1 MARGTKKTDAGE
13 ATNESGVTLPE
24 NIASSDTG
32 ALPENIA
39 SSDTGAL
46 PENIASSDTGALPE
60 MTGSADLSTTD
71 TAVTETRGA
80 DDVMV
85 QPVRYF
91 TDSATGVFRTPSDEP
106 FSVNRRRAAELSAGG
121 LAREVKPQPDNKM
134 RPDPQTKE

>member
-24 NIASSDTG
+24 NT
-32 ALPENIA
+32 
-39 SSDTGAL
+39 
-46 PENIASSDTGALPE
+46 ASSDTGALPE
-60 MTGSADLSTTD
+60 MTGNADLSTTD

>member
-24 NIASSDTG
+24 NTASSG
-32 ALPENIA
+32 LP
-39 SSDTGAL
+39 
-46 PENIASSDTGALPE
+46 
-60 MTGSADLSTTD
+60 D
-71 TAVTETRGA
+71 TAGRVTETRGA

-85 QPVRYF
+85 QPARYF

-106 FSVNRRRAAELSAGG
+106 FSVNRRRAAELSASG

>member
-1 MARGTKKTDAGE
+1 MARRAKKTDADA
-13 ATNESGVTLPE
+13 ATNDPGVTLPG
-24 NIASSDTG
+24 NAVGSGLPG
-32 ALPENIA
+32 AA
-39 SSDTGAL
+39 GR
-46 PENIASSDTGALPE
+46 
-60 MTGSADLSTTD
+60 
-71 TAVTETRGA
+71 VTEAKGG

>member
-24 NIASSDTG
+24 NTASSDTG
-32 ALPENIA
+32 A
-39 SSDTGAL
+39 DVV
-46 PENIASSDTGALPE
+46 LPE

-80 DDVMV
+80 DDIMV
-85 QPVRYF
+85 QSVRYF
-91 TDSATGVFRTPSDEP
+91 TDSATGVFRSPSDEP
-106 FSVNRRRAAELSAGG
+106 FSVTRRRAAELYESG
-121 LAREVKPQPDNKM
+121 LVREVKPQPDNKM

>member
-24 NIASSDTG
+24 NTASSDTG
-32 ALPENIA
+32 SGVVLPEI
-39 SSDTGAL
+39 
-46 PENIASSDTGALPE
+46 
-60 MTGSADLSTTD
+60 TGSAELSTTD

-91 TDSATGVFRTPSDEP
+91 TDSATGVFRTPSDEA
-106 FSVNRRRAAELSAGG
+106 FSVNRRRMAELYENG
-121 LAREVKPQPDNKM
+121 LVREVKPQPDNKM

>member
-13 ATNESGVTLPE
+13 ATNEPGVTLPE
-24 NIASSDTG
+24 NTASSDTG
-32 ALPENIA
+32 SDVVLPEI
-39 SSDTGAL
+39 
-46 PENIASSDTGALPE
+46 
-60 MTGSADLSTTD
+60 TGSADLSMTD

-91 TDSATGVFRTPSDEP
+91 TDSATGGGRTPSDEP

>member
-13 ATNESGVTLPE
+13 ATNEPGVTLPE
-24 NIASSDTG
+24 NTASSDTG
-32 ALPENIA
+32 ADVVLPENTA
-39 SSDTGAL
+39 SSDTG
-46 PENIASSDTGALPE
+46 SDVVLPE

-91 TDSATGVFRTPSDEP
+91 TDSA
-106 FSVNRRRAAELSAGG
+106 
-121 LAREVKPQPDNKM
+121 
-134 RPDPQTKE
+134 

>member
-24 NIASSDTG
+24 NT
-32 ALPENIA
+32 
-39 SSDTGAL
+39 
-46 PENIASSDTGALPE
+46 ASSDTGALPE
-60 MTGSADLSTTD
+60 MTGSAVLSTTD

>member
-24 NIASSDTG
+24 NT
-32 ALPENIA
+32 
-39 SSDTGAL
+39 
-46 PENIASSDTGALPE
+46 ASSDTGALPE
-60 MTGSADLSTTD
+60 MTGSAVLSTTD
-71 TAVTETRGA
+71 TAVTENRGA

-85 QPVRYF
+85 RPVRYF

>member
-13 ATNESGVTLPE
+13 ATNELTLPE
-24 NIASSDTG
+24 NTASSDTG
-32 ALPENIA
+32 
-39 SSDTGAL
+39 SDVV
-46 PENIASSDTGALPE
+46 LPE

-71 TAVTETRGA
+71 TAVTETWGA

>member
-13 ATNESGVTLPE
+13 VTNEPGVTLPE
-24 NIASSDTG
+24 NTASSDTG
-32 ALPENIA
+32 ADVVLPENTA
-39 SSDTGAL
+39 SSDAG
-46 PENIASSDTGALPE
+46 SDVLLPE

-71 TAVTETRGA
+71 TAVTETRGT

>member
-13 ATNESGVTLPE
+13 VTSEPGVTLPE
-24 NIASSDTG
+24 NTASSDTG
-32 ALPENIA
+32 ADADVVLPEIA
-39 SSDTGAL
+39 GI
-46 PENIASSDTGALPE
+46 P
-60 MTGSADLSTTD
+60 DLSTTD

-134 RPDPQTKE
+134 RPDPQMKE

>member
-13 ATNESGVTLPE
+13 ATNESGVILPE
-24 NIASSDTG
+24 NTASSDTG
-32 ALPENIA
+32 A
-39 SSDTGAL
+39 DVV
-46 PENIASSDTGALPE
+46 LPE

-106 FSVNRRRAAELSAGG
+106 FSVNRRRAAELHESG
-121 LAREVKPQPDNKM
+121 LVREVKPQPNNKM
-134 RPDPQTKE
+134 APDPRAKE